1 MTRQER
7 EVFWRERLERQA
19 ASGLSVRAWCALE
32 VVSYTAFLYWR
43 RRLVQQTQAAPLR
56 LIRVTEGE
64 TASGGLWLLVGGVR
78 IEVRPGFDAGL
89 LKQVVAAL
97 VW

>member
-19 ASGLSVRAWCALE
+19 ASGLSVRSWCALE

-43 RRLVQQTQAAPLR
+43 RRWRGYACGWRRCPV
-56 LIRVTEGE
+56 
-64 TASGGLWLLVGGVR
+64 
-78 IEVRPGFDAGL
+78 
-89 LKQVVAAL
+89 
-97 VW
+97 